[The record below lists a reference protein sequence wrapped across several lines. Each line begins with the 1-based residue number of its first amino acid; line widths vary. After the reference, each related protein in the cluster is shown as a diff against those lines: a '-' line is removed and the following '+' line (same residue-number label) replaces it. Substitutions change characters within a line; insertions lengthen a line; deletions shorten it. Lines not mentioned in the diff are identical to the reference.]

1 MKTFVVALML
11 VAMLPCLA
19 FAQGYG
25 NNGYKPF
32 TVQAGWFNMGDADS
46 GLGVGIDYSLP
57 LGRQTGRIGLEWGN
71 GSLPVSSAAVSAA
84 LTSSSSIN
92 VWNLHFDWILQ
103 ANPQFYFGIGA
114 CLNRVELPGDTVN
127 KFGGQA
133 ILGYNITPE
142 WFAEARYLA
151 ASEIVPGFKI
161 DGLRAT
167 VGYRF

>member
-1 MKTFVVALML
+1 MKMFVGVLLL

-25 NNGYKPF
+25 ENGPKAF
-32 TVQAGWFNMGDADS
+32 TVQAGYFDMKDLDK
-46 GLGVGIDYSLP
+46 GLGIGVTYNLP
-57 LGRQTGRIGLEWGN
+57 LAGQTARIGLEWGN
-71 GSLPVSSAAVSAA
+71 GSLPVSSAGVSAA
-84 LTSSSSIN
+84 LTSSSSVN
-92 VWNLHFDWILQ
+92 VWNLHLDWILQ
-103 ANPQFYFGIGA
+103 ANPQFYYGLGA
-114 CLNRVELPGDTVN
+114 CLNRVELPGNSEN

-151 ASEIVPGFKI
+151 AAEFIQGIKI